1 MKTFDELYEMY
12 KHRDENIYLELFAGV
27 NFEDLYRECSK
38 DLAKYCEFGAWL
50 MYTSEVYNDML
61 NEDTAFLEEE

>member
-12 KHRDENIYLELFAGV
+12 SNRDANIYLGLFAGV

-50 MYTSEVYNDML
+50 KYTSECYSDML
-61 NEDTAFLEEE
+61 NKNAMFLEEE

>member
-12 KHRDENIYLELFAGV
+12 TRGENINLELFAGV

-50 MYTSEVYNDML
+50 KYTSEVYNDML
-61 NEDTAFLEEE
+61 NEDTAFLEEV